1 MRRGPLFVVGIIV
14 VVGIGLAVW
23 FGRGAKP
30 SNAPGAPPAVA
41 QQQRPA
47 SVLVGEPITV
57 KHAALGCRDRELL
70 LQLLESV
77 IKNPDSGPQ
86 SPQNPAI
93 NDRVKRGDCGW
104 LPVGSS
110 LIVERRQGDFLY
122 RVHPAAGGE
131 TFWTM
136 LKE

>member
-1 MRRGPLFVVGIIV
+1 LIVGV
-14 VVGIGLAVW
+14 VVLLGIGLFVW

-30 SNAPGAPPAVA
+30 STTPAASPVV

-57 KHAALGCRDRELL
+57 KRAALGCADRELL

-77 IKNPDSGPQ
+77 IKNPNTGAQ
-86 SPQNPAI
+86 SPPSAAI
-93 NDRVKRGDCGW
+93 SDHVKRGDCAW
-104 LPVGSS
+104 LPVGAV
-110 LIVERRQGDFLY
+110 LIVERREGDFLY

-131 TFWTM
+131 TFWAM